1 LSSQPVFAN
10 LTTMRKAFIAIAAFL
25 VTLTIML
32 GLTYPPLWWIAIF
45 TFPIVLLGIYDL
57 YQPKHSIV
65 RNYPVVGRLR
75 YFMEDLRPKVYQYFV
90 ESDTNGKPFSR
101 LSRSLIYQRAKMEN
115 DTIPFGTQ
123 LDVYENG
130 YEWLSHS
137 IAAISH
143 HELDENPRVLVGGP
157 NCLQP
162 YSASIYNIS
171 AMSFGSLSQNAILAL
186 NGGAKMGGFAHNT
199 GEGGIS
205 DYHKNPGGDLIWQIG
220 TGYFGCR
227 HHDGKFNDDAFAE
240 KAQAPQIKMIEIKL
254 SQGAKPGH
262 GGILPARKVTPEIAR
277 IRLVKEG
284 FDVISPPAHSEFR
297 TPLEML
303 GFVKKLRDLS
313 GGKPVGIKLCI
324 GRRSEFFAICK
335 AMVET
340 STYVDFITVD
350 GGEGGTGASP
360 QEFSN
365 AVGMPLREAVAFVY
379 DVLTGFGLKKHIKI
393 ISSGKVASG
402 FDLVKNIAL
411 GADLCNSA
419 RGMMFAL
426 GCIQALECNS
436 NTCPTGVATQ
446 DASLMKGLVVED
458 KTVRVFN
465 FHRLTVASAVE
476 LLGAAGL
483 HHTHELTRAYV
494 NRRMAPNIMQSYM
507 ETYPYI
513 PEGSLLKTP
522 YPIRFELGMA
532 LSTSASFVPTDYK
545 VSLIDYTHANS
556 FSDSLEGM
564 SKSSDN

>member
-1 LSSQPVFAN
+1 
-10 LTTMRKAFIAIAAFL
+10 MRKAFIALAAFL
-25 VTLTIML
+25 VTATFMISMAW
-32 GLTYPPLWWIAIF
+32 PPFFWAYIF
-45 TFPIVLLGIYDL
+45 IGPFVLLGIYDL

-65 RNYPVVGRLR
+65 RNYPVFGRLR
-75 YFMEDLRPKVYQYFV
+75 YFAEDLRPKIYQYFI

-101 LSRSLIYQRAKMEN
+101 LSRSLIYQRAKKET

-143 HELDENPRVLVGGP
+143 HELDPNPRVMIGGP
-157 NCLQP
+157 DCTQP
-162 YSASIYNIS
+162 YAASIFNIS
-171 AMSFGSLSQNAILAL
+171 AMSFGSLSQNAIRAL
-186 NGGAKMGGFAHNT
+186 NGGAFMGNFAHNT

-205 DYHKNPGGDLIWQIG
+205 DYHLAEKGDLIWQIG

-227 HHDGKFNDDAFAE
+227 HHDGTFNDEAFAE
-240 KAQAPQIKMIEIKL
+240 RSKMEQVKMIDIKL

-262 GGILPARKVTPEIAR
+262 GGILPAQKVTPEIAR

-284 FDVISPPAHSEFR
+284 YDVLSPPAHSAFS
-297 TPLEML
+297 TPLELMD
-303 GFVKKLRDLS
+303 FVKKLRTLS

-324 GRRSEFFAICK
+324 GRKSEFFAICK
-335 AMVET
+335 AMVQT
-340 STYVDFITVD
+340 GIYVDFITVD

-393 ISSGKVASG
+393 IASGKVVSG
-402 FDLVKNIAL
+402 FDIIKNIAL

-419 RGMMFAL
+419 RGMMFAI
-426 GCIQALECNS
+426 GCIQALECNT

-446 DASLMKGLVVED
+446 DSSLMKGLVVED
-458 KTVRVFN
+458 KKTRVFN
-465 FHRLTVASAVE
+465 YHRLTVASAIE

-483 HHTHELTRAYV
+483 RHPYQLTRAYI
-494 NRRMAPNIMQSYM
+494 NRRISPNVMQSYI
-507 ETYPYI
+507 ETFPYI

-522 YPIRFELGMA
+522 YPLKYELGMA
-532 LSTSASFVPTDYK
+532 LSTAKSFAPTDYK
-545 VSLIDYTHANS
+545 VSQIDYAHANS
-556 FSDSLEGM
+556 LNG
-564 SKSSDN
+564 

>member
-1 LSSQPVFAN
+1 
-10 LTTMRKAFIAIAAFL
+10 MRKAFVALAAFL
-25 VTLTIML
+25 VTATVMISLAW
-32 GLTYPPLWWIAIF
+32 PPFFWAFIF
-45 TFPIVLLGIYDL
+45 VGPFVILGIYDL

-65 RNYPVVGRLR
+65 RNYPVFGRLR
-75 YFMEDLRPKVYQYFV
+75 YFAEDLRPKVYQYFV

-101 LSRSLIYQRAKMEN
+101 LSRSLIYQRAKKET

-143 HELDENPRVLVGGP
+143 HELEPNPRVIIGGP
-157 NCLQP
+157 DCTQP
-162 YSASIYNIS
+162 YAASIFNIS
-171 AMSFGSLSQNAILAL
+171 AMSFGSLSENAIRAL
-186 NGGAKMGGFAHNT
+186 NGGAFMGNFAHNT

-205 DYHKNPGGDLIWQIG
+205 DYHLAEKGDLIWQIG

-227 HHDGKFNDDAFAE
+227 HHDGTFNDEAFAQRSKME
-240 KAQAPQIKMIEIKL
+240 QVKMIDIKL

-262 GGILPARKVTPEIAR
+262 GGILPAQKVTPEIAR

-284 FDVISPPAHSEFR
+284 YDVLSPPSHSAFS
-297 TPLEML
+297 TPLELMD
-303 GFVKKLRDLS
+303 FVKKLRTLS

-324 GRRSEFFAICK
+324 GRKSEFFAICK
-335 AMVET
+335 AMVKT
-340 STYVDFITVD
+340 GIYVDFVTVD

-365 AVGMPLREAVAFVY
+365 AVGMPLREAIAFVY

-393 ISSGKVASG
+393 MASGKVVSG
-402 FDLVKNIAL
+402 FDLIKNIAL

-426 GCIQALECNS
+426 GCIQALECNT

-446 DASLMKGLVVED
+446 DPSLMKGLVVED
-458 KTVRVFN
+458 KKTRVFN
-465 FHRLTVASAVE
+465 YHRLTVASAIE

-483 HHTHELTRAYV
+483 RHPYQLTRAYI
-494 NRRMAPNIMQSYM
+494 NRRISPNVMQSYI
-507 ETYPYI
+507 ETFPYI

-522 YPIRFELGMA
+522 YPTKYELGMA
-532 LSTSASFVPTDYK
+532 LSTSKSFAPTDYK
-545 VSLIDYTHANS
+545 VSQIDYAHANS
-556 FSDSLEGM
+556 LNG
-564 SKSSDN
+564 

>member
-1 LSSQPVFAN
+1 
-10 LTTMRKAFIAIAAFL
+10 MRKAFIAIAAFL
-25 VTLTIML
+25 VTATFMISMAW
-32 GLTYPPLWWIAIF
+32 PPFFWAYIF
-45 TFPIVLLGIYDL
+45 IGPFVLLGIYDL

-65 RNYPVVGRLR
+65 RNYPVFGRLR
-75 YFMEDLRPKVYQYFV
+75 YFAEDLRPKIYQYFI

-101 LSRSLIYQRAKMEN
+101 LSRSLIYQRAKKET

-143 HELDENPRVLVGGP
+143 HELDPNPRVMIGGP
-157 NCLQP
+157 DCTQP
-162 YSASIYNIS
+162 YAASIFNIS
-171 AMSFGSLSQNAILAL
+171 AMSFGSLSQNAIRAL
-186 NGGAKMGGFAHNT
+186 NGGAFMGNFAHNT

-205 DYHKNPGGDLIWQIG
+205 DHHLAEKGDLIWQIG

-227 HHDGKFNDDAFAE
+227 HHDGTFNDEAFAE
-240 KAQAPQIKMIEIKL
+240 RSKMEQVKMIDIKL

-262 GGILPARKVTPEIAR
+262 GGILPAQKVTPEIAR

-284 FDVISPPAHSEFR
+284 YDVLSPPAHSAFS
-297 TPLEML
+297 TPLELMD
-303 GFVKKLRDLS
+303 FVKKLRTLS

-324 GRRSEFFAICK
+324 GRKSEFFAICK
-335 AMVET
+335 AMVQT
-340 STYVDFITVD
+340 GIYVDFITVD

-365 AVGMPLREAVAFVY
+365 AVGMPLREAVAFVN

-393 ISSGKVASG
+393 IASGKVVSG
-402 FDLVKNIAL
+402 FDIIKNIAL

-419 RGMMFAL
+419 RGMMFAI
-426 GCIQALECNS
+426 GCIQALECNT

-446 DASLMKGLVVED
+446 DPSLMKGLVVED
-458 KTVRVFN
+458 KKTRVFN
-465 FHRLTVASAVE
+465 YHRLTVASAIE

-483 HHTHELTRAYV
+483 RHPYQLTRAYI
-494 NRRMAPNIMQSYM
+494 NRRISPNVMQSYI
-507 ETYPYI
+507 ETFPYI

-522 YPIRFELGMA
+522 YPIKYELGMA
-532 LSTSASFVPTDYK
+532 LSTAKSFAPTDYK
-545 VSLIDYTHANS
+545 VSPIDYAHANS
-556 FSDSLEGM
+556 LNG
-564 SKSSDN
+564 

>member
-1 LSSQPVFAN
+1 
-10 LTTMRKAFIAIAAFL
+10 MRKAFIAIAAFL

-45 TFPIVLLGIYDL
+45 TFPIVALGIYDL

-157 NCLQP
+157 DCLQP

-186 NGGAKMGGFAHNT
+186 NGGAKLGGFAHNT

-205 DYHKNPGGDLIWQIG
+205 DYHKNPGGDLIWQLG

-227 HHDGKFNDDAFAE
+227 HHDGRFNDEAYAE
-240 KAQAPQIKMIEIKL
+240 KATQPQIKMIEIKL

-262 GGILPARKVTPEIAR
+262 GGILPARKVSPEIAR

-284 FDVISPPAHSEFR
+284 FDVISPPAHSEFK

-303 GFVKKLRDLS
+303 SFVKKLRDLS

-340 STYVDFITVD
+340 KTYVDFITVD

-365 AVGMPLREAVAFVY
+365 AVGMPLREAVAFVF
-379 DVLTGFGLKKHIKI
+379 DVLTGFGIKKHIKI
-393 ISSGKVASG
+393 VSSGKIASG

-446 DASLMKGLVVED
+446 DPSLMKGLVVDD
-458 KTVRVFN
+458 KKVRVFN
-465 FHRLTVASAVE
+465 FHRLTVGSAVE

-483 HHTHELTRAYV
+483 HHTYELTRAYV

-532 LSTSASFVPTDYK
+532 LSTSASFAPTDYK
-545 VSLIDYTHANS
+545 VSLVDYTHANS
-556 FSDSLEGM
+556 FSDTIDGV

>member
-1 LSSQPVFAN
+1 LSSRPVFAN
-10 LTTMRKAFIAIAAFL
+10 LTNMRKAFIAIAAFL

-556 FSDSLEGM
+556 FSDSLEGL

>member
-1 LSSQPVFAN
+1 
-10 LTTMRKAFIAIAAFL
+10 MRKAFIAIAAFL
-25 VTLTIML
+25 VALTIML
-32 GLTYPPLWWIAIF
+32 GLTYPPLWWMAIF
-45 TFPIVLLGIYDL
+45 TFPLVILGIYDL

-101 LSRSLIYQRAKMEN
+101 LNRSLIYQRAKMEN

-137 IAAISH
+137 IAAVSH

-157 NCLQP
+157 DCAQP
-162 YSASIYNIS
+162 YAASIYNIS

-186 NGGAKMGGFAHNT
+186 NGGAKMGSFAHNT

-205 DYHKNPGGDLIWQIG
+205 DYHSLPGGDLIWQIG

-227 HHDGKFNDDAFAE
+227 HYDGTFNYEAFAE
-240 KAQAPQIKMIEIKL
+240 RSKAEQVKMVEIKL

-262 GGILPARKVTPEIAR
+262 GGILPAKKVTPEIAR

-284 FDVISPPAHSEFR
+284 FDVISPPAHSAFK
-297 TPLEML
+297 TPLEL
-303 GFVKKLRDLS
+303 IGFVKKLRELS

-324 GRRSEFFAICK
+324 GRKSEFFAICK
-335 AMVET
+335 AMSET
-340 STYVDFITVD
+340 GVYVDFITVD

-365 AVGMPLREAVAFVY
+365 AVGMPLREGVAFVY
-379 DVLTGFGLKKHIKI
+379 DVLTGFNLKKHIKI
-393 ISSGKVASG
+393 IASGKIASG

-446 DASLMKGLVVED
+446 DPSLMKGLVVED

-483 HHTHELTRAYV
+483 HHPYQLTRAYI
-494 NRRMAPNIMQSYM
+494 NRRIAPNVMQSYM
-507 ETYPYI
+507 ESFPYI
-513 PEGSLLKTP
+513 PEGSLLQTP
-522 YPIRFELGMA
+522 YPLRFELGMA
-532 LSTSASFVPTDYK
+532 LSTSASFAPTDYK
-545 VSLIDYTHANS
+545 VSRVDYAHANS
-556 FSDSLEGM
+556 FSDDLEEN
-564 SKSSDN
+564 K

>member
-1 LSSQPVFAN
+1 
-10 LTTMRKAFIAIAAFL
+10 MRKAFIAIAAFL
-25 VTLTIML
+25 VTATVMISLAW
-32 GLTYPPLWWIAIF
+32 PPFYWAFIF
-45 TFPIVLLGIYDL
+45 IGPIILLGIYDL

-65 RNYPVVGRLR
+65 RNYPVLGRLR
-75 YFMEDLRPKVYQYFV
+75 YLMEDLRPKVYQYFV

-101 LSRSLIYQRAKMEN
+101 LNRSLIYQRAKKEN

-143 HELDENPRVLVGGP
+143 HELNEDPRVLVGGP
-157 NCLQP
+157 ACTKP

-186 NGGAKMGGFAHNT
+186 NGGAKMGNFAHNT

-205 DYHKNPGGDLIWQIG
+205 DYHANPGGDLIWQIG

-227 HHDGKFNDDAFAE
+227 HHDGTFNYEAFAE
-240 KAQAPQIKMIEIKL
+240 RSQSEQVRMIEIKL

-262 GGILPARKVTPEIAR
+262 GGILPAKKVTPEIAR

-284 FDVISPPAHSEFR
+284 YDVISPPAHAAFK
-297 TPLEML
+297 TPLEL
-303 GFVKKLRDLS
+303 VAFVQKLRELS

-324 GRRSEFFAICK
+324 GRKSEFFAICR
-335 AMVET
+335 AMSET
-340 STYVDFITVD
+340 GTYVDFITVD

-365 AVGMPLREAVAFVY
+365 AVGMPLREGVAFVY
-379 DVLTGFGLKKHIKI
+379 DVLSGFNLKQHIKI
-393 ISSGKVASG
+393 IASGKISSG

-458 KTVRVFN
+458 KKVRVFN
-465 FHRLTVASAVE
+465 FHQLTVQSAVE

-483 HHTHELTRAYV
+483 HHTHQLTRAYI
-494 NRRMAPNIMQSYM
+494 NRRVAPNVVQSYM
-507 ETYPYI
+507 ESFPYI
-513 PEGSLLKTP
+513 PEGSLLQTP
-522 YPIRFELGMA
+522 YPLRFELGMA
-532 LSTSASFVPTDYK
+532 LSTATSFVPTDYK
-545 VSLIDYTHANS
+545 VSIVDYAHANS
-556 FSDSLEGM
+556 FSDHATPA
-564 SKSSDN
+564 N

>member
-1 LSSQPVFAN
+1 
-10 LTTMRKAFIAIAAFL
+10 MRKAFVAIAAFL
-25 VTLTIML
+25 VTATFMISMAW
-32 GLTYPPLWWIAIF
+32 PPFFWAYIF
-45 TFPIVLLGIYDL
+45 IGPFVILGIYDL

-65 RNYPVVGRLR
+65 RNYPVFGRLR
-75 YFMEDLRPKVYQYFV
+75 YFAEDLRPKIYQYFI

-101 LSRSLIYQRAKMEN
+101 LSRSLIYQRAKKET

-143 HELDENPRVLVGGP
+143 HELDPNPRVMIGGP
-157 NCLQP
+157 DCTQP
-162 YSASIYNIS
+162 YAASIFNIS
-171 AMSFGSLSQNAILAL
+171 AMSFGSLSQNAIRAL
-186 NGGAKMGGFAHNT
+186 NGGAFMGNFAHNT

-205 DYHKNPGGDLIWQIG
+205 DYHLAEKGDLIWQIG

-227 HHDGKFNDDAFAE
+227 HHDGTFNDEAFAE
-240 KAQAPQIKMIEIKL
+240 RSKMEQVKMIDIKL

-262 GGILPARKVTPEIAR
+262 GGILPAQKVTPEIAR

-284 FDVISPPAHSEFR
+284 YDVLSPPAHSAFS
-297 TPLEML
+297 TPLELMD
-303 GFVKKLRDLS
+303 FVKKLRTLS

-324 GRRSEFFAICK
+324 GRKSEFFAICK
-335 AMVET
+335 AMVQT
-340 STYVDFITVD
+340 GIYVDFITVD

-393 ISSGKVASG
+393 IASGKVVSG
-402 FDLVKNIAL
+402 FDIIKNIAL

-419 RGMMFAL
+419 RGMMFAI
-426 GCIQALECNS
+426 GCIQALECNT

-446 DASLMKGLVVED
+446 DPSLMKGLVVED
-458 KTVRVFN
+458 KKTRVFN
-465 FHRLTVASAVE
+465 YHRLTVASAIE

-483 HHTHELTRAYV
+483 RHPYQLTRAYI
-494 NRRMAPNIMQSYM
+494 NRRISPNVMQSYI
-507 ETYPYI
+507 ETFPYI

-522 YPIRFELGMA
+522 YPLKYELGMA
-532 LSTSASFVPTDYK
+532 LSTAKSFAPTDYK
-545 VSLIDYTHANS
+545 VSQIDYAHANS
-556 FSDSLEGM
+556 LNG
-564 SKSSDN
+564 

>member
-1 LSSQPVFAN
+1 
-10 LTTMRKAFIAIAAFL
+10 MRKAFVAIAAFL
-25 VTLTIML
+25 VTATVMI
-32 GLTYPPLWWIAIF
+32 GLAWHPFFWAFIF
-45 TFPIVLLGIYDL
+45 VGPIVLLGLYDL

-75 YFMEDLRPKVYQYFV
+75 YLMEDLRPKVYQYFV

-101 LSRSLIYQRAKMEN
+101 LNRSLIYQRAKKEN

-137 IAAISH
+137 ISAISH
-143 HELDENPRVLVGGP
+143 HELNEDPRVLIGGP
-157 NCLQP
+157 ECTQP

-186 NGGAKMGGFAHNT
+186 NGGAKLGNFMHNT

-205 DYHKNPGGDLIWQIG
+205 DYHLRPGGDLVWQIG

-227 HHDGKFNDDAFAE
+227 NHDGTFNYEAFAE
-240 KAQAPQIKMIEIKL
+240 RSKTEQVRMIEVKL

-262 GGILPARKVTPEIAR
+262 GGILPAKKVTPEISR

-284 FDVISPPAHSEFR
+284 FDVISPPGHSAFS
-297 TPLEML
+297 TPLEMIT
-303 GFVKKLRDLS
+303 FVKKLRELS
-313 GGKPVGIKLCI
+313 GGKPVGIKLSI
-324 GRRSEFFAICK
+324 GRKSEFFAICK
-335 AMVET
+335 AMVE
-340 STYVDFITVD
+340 SKSYVDFITVD

-365 AVGMPLREAVAFVY
+365 AVGTPLREALAFVY
-379 DVLTGFGLKKHIKI
+379 DVLTGFDLKKHIKI
-393 ISSGKVASG
+393 VASGKITSG

-411 GADLCNSA
+411 GADVCNTA

-446 DASLMKGLVVED
+446 DPSLTKGLVVDD
-458 KTVRVFN
+458 KKVRVFN

-483 HHTHELTRAYV
+483 RHPYQLTRAYI
-494 NRRMAPNIMQSYM
+494 NRRISQNMTQSYI
-507 ETYPYI
+507 ETFPYT
-513 PEGSLLKTP
+513 PEGCLLQTP
-522 YPIRFELGMA
+522 YPMRFELGMT
-532 LSTSASFVPTDYK
+532 LSTAASFAPTDYK
-545 VSLIDYTHANS
+545 VSSVDYAHANPYLDQLN
-556 FSDSLEGM
+556 FGI
-564 SKSSDN
+564 KN

>member
-1 LSSQPVFAN
+1 
-10 LTTMRKAFIAIAAFL
+10 MRKAFVAIAAFL
-25 VTLTIML
+25 VALTIML

-45 TFPIVLLGIYDL
+45 TGPVVLLGIYDL

-65 RNYPVVGRLR
+65 RNYPVIGRLR
-75 YFMEDLRPKVYQYFV
+75 YFAEDLRPKVYQYFV

-143 HELDENPRVLVGGP
+143 HELDENPRVLIGGP
-157 NCLQP
+157 DCAQP

-171 AMSFGSLSQNAILAL
+171 AMSFGSLSQNAILSL

-205 DYHKNPGGDLIWQIG
+205 DYHRNPGGDLIWQIG

-227 HHDGKFNDDAFAE
+227 HHDGRFNDEAFAE
-240 KAQAPQIKMIEIKL
+240 KAKSEQIKMIEIKL

-262 GGILPARKVTPEIAR
+262 GGILPAKKVTPEIAR

-297 TPLEML
+297 TPLEMMA
-303 GFVKKLRDLS
+303 FVKKLRILS

-340 STYVDFITVD
+340 QTYVDFITVD

-365 AVGMPLREAVAFVY
+365 AVGMPLREAVAFVF
-379 DVLTGFGLKKHIKI
+379 DVLTGFAIKKHIKI

-465 FHRLTVASAVE
+465 FHRLTVASAIE

-483 HHTHELTRAYV
+483 HHIYELTRAYV
-494 NRRMAPNIMQSYM
+494 NRRVAPNTMQSYM
-507 ETYPYI
+507 ESFPYI
-513 PEGSLLKTP
+513 PEGSLLQSP
-522 YPIRFELGMA
+522 YPLRFELGMA

-556 FSDSLEGM
+556 YSDTMENNPNPG
-564 SKSSDN
+564 N